1 MVGDVSPVAT
11 FEKVMMR
18 GPQEKNSQSSGLQCG
33 TTISVEG
40 FTL

>member
-18 GPQEKNSQSSGLQCG
+18 GPQKQTSQWSGLQCG